1 MLFSSASFV
10 PIVRRM
16 SRPTILPAYIL
27 ATLPLV
33 MALLATA
40 VSIGTGDEV
49 VNFFRQYRQAHP
61 ALTACMQV
69 ITDFGNPLLYLVYG
83 AIFFRARMR
92 GDRHDMRF
100 VAVYIVVQLLVSF
113 LAVRILKIGFG
124 MPRPGTE
131 GPAIPFSFK
140 GVYNSFPS
148 GHTTEIVG
156 AVVPLAWR
164 CKALLPTLALG
175 IYMGIVGYSRIY
187 LGMHHITDVF
197 AGLLLGSVAAWIIHR
212 LADRTPS

>member
-1 MLFSSASFV
+1 MLA
-10 PIVRRM
+10 
-16 SRPTILPAYIL
+16 A
-27 ATLPLV
+27 LPLLL
-33 MALLATA
+33 ALLVTVAL
-40 VSIGTGDEV
+40 VGTGNEV
-49 VNFFRQYRQAHP
+49 IDFFRQHRQTHP
-61 ALTACMQV
+61 GLAAFMRV
-69 ITDFGNPLLYLVYG
+69 VTDFGNPLLYLVYG
-83 AIFFRARMR
+83 AIFFKARQR
-92 GDRHDMRF
+92 GDKRNMRF
-100 VAVYIVVQLLVSF
+100 VGMYIVVQLLVSF

-156 AVVPLAWR
+156 AIIPLAWR
-164 CKALLPTLALG
+164 CKTLLPALALG

-197 AGLLLGSVAAWIIHR
+197 AGLLLGSAAAWIIHR